1 MPSKLH
7 LVSVSLAMLLL
18 VVACGTTRATP
29 AEQTA
34 VGTPIV
40 LSPGTPLSSLAHTP
54 PVVATAVGAA
64 AGTPLPAS
72 SSAPIR
78 VVTSEPSARPTA
90 TVLTTAMVLPNGTGG
105 IGFDDLRYD
114 AALGQLLVP
123 AGRTG
128 NLDLVDPSTQAV
140 TPIAGLS
147 AQPRFDGGHDDGPT
161 SADAGHGL
169 IFVTDRT
176 TRRLRVVDPATHAIV
191 ASATLESSP
200 DYVRYVAPTSELWVT
215 EPNREQIEVFGL
227 SNDKPPTPIHLATIA
242 VKGGPESLIVD
253 PQRQRAYTHLWDG
266 ATVAIDL
273 KNRTLVAQWR
283 NGCGGSRGIALDSAH
298 GWLFAGCAEGK
309 AVVLDVDH
317 DGRQL
322 ASIAVGEGVDVI
334 DYNPTLA
341 HLYLPG
347 ASSATMAI
355 VGVSATG
362 TLSLLGTAATT
373 AGAHC
378 VAADDQGHAWVCD
391 PDQGQLLR
399 ITDPFPA
406 AGT

>member
-1 MPSKLH
+1 MQESPSL
-7 LVSVSLAMLLL
+7 LLCVIMALSLAGCSQ
-18 VVACGTTRATP
+18 ATSAPTRSASTMAPLGPPATP
-29 AEQTA
+29 LAPATVLPRTA
-34 VGTPIV
+34 VPTSG
-40 LSPGTPLSSLAHTP
+40 GA
-54 PVVATAVGAA
+54 VATALSV
-64 AGTPLPAS
+64 LP
-72 SSAPIR
+72 
-78 VVTSEPSARPTA
+78 
-90 TVLTTAMVLPNGTGG
+90 TTAVAPTPAPQSATTPSVMAVALPDGSGG
-105 IGFDDLRYD
+105 VGFDDLRYD
-114 AALGQLLVP
+114 ATLGQLLVP

-128 NLDLVDPSTQAV
+128 NVDLVDPSTQVV
-140 TPIAGLS
+140 TPITGFS
-147 AQPRFDGGHDDGPT
+147 AQPRFNGGHDDGPT

-169 IFVTDRT
+169 IFVADRT
-176 TRRLRVVDPATHAIV
+176 TRRLNVIDPATRAIV
-191 ASATLESSP
+191 ASAMLASSP
-200 DYVRYVAPTSELWVT
+200 DYVRYVAPTGELWVT
-215 EPNREQIEVFGL
+215 EPDQEQIEVFTL
-227 SNDKPPTPIHLATIA
+227 SDAQKPVPARAGVIV
-242 VKGGPESLIVD
+242 VKGGPESLVID

-273 KNRTLVAQWR
+273 KNRTLVAQWP

-322 ASIAVGEGVDVI
+322 ASLAVGAGVDVI

-347 ASSATMAI
+347 STSASMAI

-362 TLSLLGTAATT
+362 ALSLLGTATT
-373 AGAHC
+373 AAGAHC
-378 VAADDQGHAWVCD
+378 VAADNQHHAWVCD
-391 PDQGQLLR
+391 PNHGQLLR